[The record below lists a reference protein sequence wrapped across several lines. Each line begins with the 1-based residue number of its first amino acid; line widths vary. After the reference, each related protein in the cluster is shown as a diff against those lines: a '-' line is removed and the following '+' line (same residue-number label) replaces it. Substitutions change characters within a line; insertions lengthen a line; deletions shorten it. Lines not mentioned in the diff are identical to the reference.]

1 MSKPIIYWQAPDTKD
16 KIIEAL
22 KSNKVLIT
30 TTDTIPGLL
39 ANVTNQGFQ
48 ELNKIKQ
55 DRQNKPYIIL
65 IGDASID
72 DASIGDSSKLNHFG
86 DISKLDHFVEPE
98 QLTPQIRKLVKH
110 CWPGPL
116 TIIFKAKKDLPN
128 FLKSEQGTIAIRCPN
143 YAPLLEILKH
153 FEGLYSTSANRSAG
167 TVPATIDSVDQQ
179 LALEVAYLVDDSDS
193 VQPVRQSYLSG
204 GGVTTTD
211 KKEQMATDKLS
222 LMDKPSTIID
232 ISNMHISGIGQA
244 DKVYIVRQGAYS
256 IKDLEKILGTTVS
269 IEKNN
274 EKSRK

>member
-1 MSKPIIYWQAPDTKD
+1 MSNPIIYWQAPDTKD

-39 ANVTNQGFQ
+39 ANTTNQGFQ

-65 IGDASID
+65 IGDS
-72 DASIGDSSKLNHFG
+72 SIGDSSKLDHFG

-204 GGVTTTD
+204 GGVATTD

-222 LMDKPSTIID
+222 LWGKPSTIID
-232 ISNMHISGIGQA
+232 ISNMHISGIGQT
-244 DKVYIVRQGAYS
+244 DKIRVIRHGAYS
-256 IKDLEKILGTTVS
+256 IKDLEKILDTTVS